1 MAESKKEKPKKET
14 KQDSKDEIAE
24 LTETLQRIQAEF
36 ENYKKRID
44 REKAE
49 FVKYSKHELIL
60 KLLPIL
66 DSFELAIKN
75 SKDKSANIS
84 KGVEL
89 IFSQLYSVLESE
101 GMRRIDCIGKK
112 FDPFKHEVLLQEE
125 SDKEED
131 IVLEELQK
139 GYMLNDKV
147 LRHSK
152 VKVSKKREE
161 ENECNKED
169 KTKQSA

>member
-1 MAESKKEKPKKET
+1 MMSKKKEEGKKKESKGVDPKQEKIK
-14 KQDSKDEIAE
+14 E
-24 LTETLQRIQAEF
+24 LTETLQRLQAEF

-44 REKAE
+44 KEKSE
-49 FVKYSKHELIL
+49 FVKFSKQELIL
-60 KLLPIL
+60 KLLPTL

-75 SKDKSANIS
+75 KDKKDFL

-89 IFSQLYSVLESE
+89 IFSQLYSALESE
-101 GMRRIDCIGKK
+101 GLKPIKALGEK
-112 FDPFKHEVLLQEE
+112 FNPYKHEVLMQEV

-147 LRHSK
+147 LRHTK
-152 VKVSKKREE
+152 VKVSKKDDKQK
-161 ENECNKED
+161 NKPKE
-169 KTKQSA
+169 SS